1 MRIISPIPHKQI
13 NVGNWGVENQYF
25 FTRNERILMTK
36 ILFFCSDSSVSSTQ
50 SGWEVIMECY
60 NNRGR
65 FLIEAILWWLIIALP
80 INLASIFFSIQAPAY
95 IHTDHINNGTNDF
108 NTSLGIMISYS
119 KIQFAV
125 FFILLYRIHWMV
137 SRIFYNYESKTFARN
152 WVMSVFIYSYVS
164 WPLGYYNNN
173 TGVSAR
179 LREHKNDFTPVYVND
194 YIQFR
199 RKN

>member
-1 MRIISPIPHKQI
+1 MTFSKHCHFSVYLAVLSTNMHDKNFISFH
-13 NVGNWGVENQYF
+13 
-25 FTRNERILMTK
+25 
-36 ILFFCSDSSVSSTQ
+36 FCSDSSVSSTQ

-152 WVMSVFIYSYVS
+152 
-164 WPLGYYNNN
+164 
-173 TGVSAR
+173 
-179 LREHKNDFTPVYVND
+179 
-194 YIQFR
+194 
-199 RKN
+199 

>member
-1 MRIISPIPHKQI
+1 
-13 NVGNWGVENQYF
+13 
-25 FTRNERILMTK
+25 
-36 ILFFCSDSSVSSTQ
+36 
-50 SGWEVIMECY
+50 MECY

-125 FFILLYRIHWMV
+125 TFILGVVHKLRLQDEVGRWL
-137 SRIFYNYESKTFARN
+137 SKCQQ
-152 WVMSVFIYSYVS
+152 MS
-164 WPLGYYNNN
+164 
-173 TGVSAR
+173 TGVGRWSV
-179 LREHKNDFTPVYVND
+179 LC
-194 YIQFR
+194 QC
-199 RKN
+199 